1 MQCVVC
7 CAVWRGGRF
16 FSLSR
21 FFEFHFGCLFLF
33 SRESLSVGLH
43 RRLFGAQ
50 PGSSQHFRVWNR
62 RRLFG
67 AQPGSSQHFR
77 VWNRRRLFGAQP
89 GAPNAFGFGR
99 RRLFGAQP
107 SSQRFR
113 VWSPSARWTVG
124 SLETDDRSAIHEAI
138 SLTLDS
144 WQDHVAPLVSRVQ
157 TVPALRRLVQPAE
170 NKSHSVGCRWRGSL
184 LWNGSLLWE
193 RYLVAE
199 E

>member
-1 MQCVVC
+1 MHGCVCNVWCAVQCGVEGGYSPFLGSSSFILVVC
-7 CAVWRGGRF
+7 
-16 FSLSR
+16 FS
-21 FFEFHFGCLFLF
+21 F
-33 SRESLSVGLH
+33 RESLSVGLH
-43 RRLFGAQ
+43 
-50 PGSSQHFRVWNR
+50 

>member
-1 MQCVVC
+1 MGTTP
-7 CAVWRGGRF
+7 R
-16 FSLSR
+16 
-21 FFEFHFGCLFLF
+21 H
-33 SRESLSVGLH
+33 H
-43 RRLFGAQ
+43 PRL
-50 PGSSQHFRVWNR
+50 R
-62 RRLFG
+62 
-67 AQPGSSQHFR
+67 
-77 VWNRRRLFGAQP
+77 
-89 GAPNAFGFGR
+89 GR
-99 RRLFGAQP
+99 RHAPRHPHRKDYTPQHTGNHHTRHGSNAPPTTPTPPPPPKTTTTRANRPHQP
-107 SSQRFR
+107 TRHPTQRFR

>member
-1 MQCVVC
+1 MWCAVLCRVEGGSSPFLGSSSFILVVC
-7 CAVWRGGRF
+7 
-16 FSLSR
+16 FSFLVSR
-21 FFEFHFGCLFLF
+21 FRWDCTAGCSEHSREAPNTFGFGIAAGCSEHSRELPTLSGLVAVGCL
-33 SRESLSVGLH
+33 EH
-43 RRLFGAQ
+43 
-50 PGSSQHFRVWNR
+50 SQ
-62 RRLFG
+62 
-67 AQPGSSQHFR
+67 
-77 VWNRRRLFGAQP
+77 
-89 GAPNAFGFGR
+89 APNAFGFGR
-99 RRLFGAQP
+99 RRLVG
-107 SSQRFR
+107 
-113 VWSPSARWTVG
+113 PSARWRRMTAAQFM
-124 SLETDDRSAIHEAI
+124 SAI